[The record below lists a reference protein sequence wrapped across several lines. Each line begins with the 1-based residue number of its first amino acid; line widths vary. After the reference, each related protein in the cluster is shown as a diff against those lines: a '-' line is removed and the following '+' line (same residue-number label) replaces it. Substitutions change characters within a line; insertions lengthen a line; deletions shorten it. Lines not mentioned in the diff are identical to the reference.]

1 MGGLTCQRELFCI
14 ALIITEDVSLQNS
27 DIHHSEYP
35 YLLEGSVKGHLA
47 GSEDPALCSQ
57 MTGSEDPAL
66 CSQMSHTN
74 YMGPRV
80 QVSGPIVK
88 G

>member
-1 MGGLTCQRELFCI
+1 MGDKVYLCAHVGGLTCQRELFCI

-57 MTGSEDPAL
+57 M
-66 CSQMSHTN
+66 SHTN